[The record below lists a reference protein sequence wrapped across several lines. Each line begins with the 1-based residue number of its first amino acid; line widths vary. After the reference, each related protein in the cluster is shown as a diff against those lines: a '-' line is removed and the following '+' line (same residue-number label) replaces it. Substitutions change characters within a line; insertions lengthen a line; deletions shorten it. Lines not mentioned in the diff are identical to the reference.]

1 MNSNLLGIALLI
13 HTIHVIVH
21 LIEVFGELVNLT
33 VNILRACVA
42 SLATLFLLVMNGINL
57 N

>member
-21 LIEVFGELVNLT
+21 LIKVFGELVNLT